1 MLLKIPIFT
10 AVLFFT
16 HSAIITLQAM
26 QKGIT
31 YAKTSELLLD
41 IDNPRFGELYTGS
54 NKQEDLIEYLL
65 FNESAI
71 SLVDRLT
78 STKEFYVD
86 KPLLVFD
93 DGKKK
98 VVKDGNRRCAAVKA
112 LQNPGKY
119 GITSTPYLFK
129 KLPVVI
135 YKNKAEIENRIIE
148 EHTNNMFR
156 EWDRIAKAIEV
167 YRQFQSG
174 SSVESMEEIDS
185 KPADLIKLASFYYEA
200 VKIGGDD
207 LKKLLRK
214 GRGGTG
220 GKTTIF
226 ERLFKYASFSGY
238 RFKNKP
244 EYIIEITDSVKFRKY
259 IEKVVAYLTKNPST
273 TYREVDSKDKD
284 LFNEIGLPSSADAS
298 LVLPVGAVSSTD
310 SNGSGSPLVSNKPRH
325 RNRAQIKPQYN
336 RTIPGPLKKII
347 DECYD
352 LSELTFTNSKIAM
365 SRVVFECCL
374 KYIIEET
381 KYNNIYLKDY
391 SYFNGIFPNGTGQGP
406 RWTNFTKLKLQFQEL
421 VKNKGKKQAFK
432 NFDLETPHQIIHN
445 YNIVGLVKEA
455 KNLCDN
461 LVPLVEFM
469 LDTEANLLASIEV
482 QKL

>member
-1 MLLKIPIFT
+1 
-10 AVLFFT
+10 
-16 HSAIITLQAM
+16 M

-31 YAKTSELLLD
+31 YAKTSDLVLD
-41 IDNPRFGELYTGS
+41 IENPRFGELYTGS
-54 NKQEDLIEYLL
+54 SKQEDLIEYLL

-71 SLVDRLT
+71 SLVDRLA
-78 STKEFYVD
+78 SSKEFYVD

-98 VVKDGNRRCAAVKA
+98 IVKDGNRRCAAVKA
-112 LQNPGKY
+112 LETPGKY
-119 GITSTPYLFK
+119 GITAQPYKFA

-135 YKNKAEIENRIIE
+135 YKKKSEIEERIIE
-148 EHTNNMFR
+148 EHTNSMFR

-226 ERLFKYASFSGY
+226 ERLFKYASLCGY

-244 EYIIEITDSVKFRKY
+244 EYVIEVTDKIKFRSHIK
-259 IEKVVAYLTKNPST
+259 KVVTYLTKNPST
-273 TYREVDSKDKD
+273 TYRAVDDKEEE
-284 LFNEIGLPSSADAS
+284 FFKTIGLSTAVPVSSAGTS
-298 LVLPVGAVSSTD
+298 STPNLPVEVPA
-310 SNGSGSPLVSNKPRH
+310 PRPIPH
-325 RNRAQIKPQYN
+325 RNKVQKRPQYN
-336 RTIPGPLKKII
+336 RTIPGPLKKVI

-352 LSELTFTNSKIAM
+352 LNDLTFTNSKIAM

-374 KYIIEET
+374 KYIVEET
-381 KYNNIYLKDY
+381 KHNNIPLKDY
-391 SYFNGIFPNGTGQGP
+391 PYFNGIFPNGTGQG
-406 RWTNFTKLKLQFQEL
+406 RQWTNFTKLKERFQEL
-421 VKNKGKKQAFK
+421 VSNRGKQQAFK
-432 NFDLETPHQIIHN
+432 KFDLDTPHQIIHN
-445 YNIVGLVKEA
+445 YQIAGLVREA
-455 KNLCDN
+455 KTLCDN
-461 LVPLVEFM
+461 LIPLVEFM
-469 LDTEANLLASIEV
+469 LDTETNLLASIDTG
-482 QKL
+482 KL

>member
-1 MLLKIPIFT
+1 M
-10 AVLFFT
+10 A
-16 HSAIITLQAM
+16 
-26 QKGIT
+26 KGIT
-31 YAKTSELLLD
+31 YIKTSELVLD
-41 IDNPRFGELYTGS
+41 IENPRFGELYTGS
-54 NKQEDLIEYLL
+54 NKEEDLIEYLL
-65 FNESAI
+65 FNESAAT
-71 SLVDRLT
+71 LVERL
-78 STKEFYVD
+78 SSIKEFYVD

-93 DGKKK
+93 NGKKK
-98 VVKDGNRRCAAVKA
+98 IVKDGNRRCAAVKA

-119 GITSTPYLFK
+119 GITTPSYKFD

-135 YKNKAEIENRIIE
+135 YKNKTDIENRIIE

-167 YRQFQSG
+167 FRQFQSG
-174 SSVESMEEIDS
+174 SSIESMEEIDS
-185 KPADLIKLASFYYEA
+185 KPVDLIKLASFYYEA

-226 ERLFKYASFSGY
+226 ERLFKYANLCGY

-244 EYIIEITDSVKFRKY
+244 DYVVEVIDSKKFNKY
-259 IEKVVAYLTKNPST
+259 IKKTVSYLTKNPST
-273 TYREVDSKDKD
+273 TYRDVDEKNEN
-284 LFNEIGLPSSADAS
+284 LFNNIGLSASATRNASNQTTTGNTTQPSPSNAGLSSA
-298 LVLPVGAVSSTD
+298 GSS
-310 SNGSGSPLVSNKPRH
+310 SKH
-325 RNRAQIKPQYN
+325 RNKVQLKPQYN

-352 LSELTFTNSKIAM
+352 LNDLTFTNSKIAM

-381 KYNNIYLKDY
+381 KYNNIPLKDY
-391 SYFNGIFPNGTGQGP
+391 SYFNGVFPTGNGQGQP
-406 RWTNFTKLKLQFQEL
+406 WTNFKKLKALFEEL
-421 VKNKGKKQAFK
+421 VKNRGKKSAFK
-432 NFDLETPHQIIHN
+432 NFDLEKPHQIIHN
-445 YNIVGLVKEA
+445 YNISGLVKDA
-455 KNLCDN
+455 RTLCDN
-461 LVPLVEFM
+461 LLPLVEFM
-469 LDTEANLLASIEV
+469 LETETNFLASIDT